1 MKTPMMVFVALPMA
15 GSLLLSHRPI
25 LGPSIF
31 AAEKKQ
37 INFLAPRRCNVV
49 VVVVCLT
56 VTFLVLKVL
65 AVKIC
70 L

>member
-31 AAEKKQ
+31 AAEKKYV
-37 INFLAPRRCNVV
+37 IFLAPRRGNVV
-49 VVVVCLT
+49 VVMVCLT
-56 VTFLVLKVL
+56 VTF
-65 AVKIC
+65 IEY
-70 L
+70 